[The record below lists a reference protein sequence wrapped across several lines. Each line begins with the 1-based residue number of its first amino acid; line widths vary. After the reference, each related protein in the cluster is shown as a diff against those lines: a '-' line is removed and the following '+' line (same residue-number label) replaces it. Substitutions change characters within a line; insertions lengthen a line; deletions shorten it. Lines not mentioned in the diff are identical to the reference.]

1 MNFLLYPYNFQLEQP
16 IPFQTNDFSAKAK
29 EIIDYVISCLGNPN
43 LQVGYQLNGQ
53 SALLEPDFD
62 LKQLFDANAQ
72 LFIVFNDQGV
82 QQGGQQ
88 DAQQGVPQDALQGVQ
103 QGVPI
108 SVYKLEGIQPTGF
121 LQDCVDTNLQ
131 LGQYF
136 NQLIQQQ
143 NLIADSFVL
152 YDLNWTAL
160 TDDQNLFFGHFGNQ
174 PGLNM
179 VLINNQLPQPA
190 QSNNMPQN
198 DINNQGMI
206 PQVMNQINPVQNQ
219 NDVIN
224 QQYMPQYDQ
233 YQQGPI
239 KQQFGLQNTDQ
250 QLLNSQ
256 NYYNE
261 NNEKQ
266 QYDSQNQSILSQPQP
281 LPMQQLQPQQ
291 FQQQIINSQVVIPID
306 QQIQQIKDS
315 IVMLKNIT
323 LYFDPQGEFI
333 TYKYHQPILM
343 SGSIR
348 KTQSSE
354 HKKFLNSKYT
364 WSSIHQNK
372 FEYTQIDEYSFGIK
386 WEGGK
391 SSCITIKQQ

>member
-1 MNFLLYPYNFQLEQP
+1 MMNFLLYASNFQLEQP
-16 IPFQTNDFSAKAK
+16 IQFQTNDQTAKAK
-29 EIIDYVISCLGNPN
+29 EIIDFVIEGFKNPN

-53 SALLEPDFD
+53 SALLDPDSD
-62 LKQLFDANAQ
+62 LKQLFDDNAK
-72 LFIVFNDQGV
+72 LFIFFNDQGV

-88 DAQQGVPQDALQGVQ
+88 DVQ

-108 SVYKLEGIQPTGF
+108 SVYKLEGGQPTGI
-121 LQDCVDTNLQ
+121 LQDCVDPNLQ

-136 NQLIQQQ
+136 NQLRQQC
-143 NLIADSFVL
+143 NLIVDSFVL
-152 YDLNWTAL
+152 YDPNWTAL
-160 TDDQNLFFGHFGNQ
+160 TDDQNLFFGNLGNY

-179 VLINNQLPQPA
+179 VLINNQLPQPD

-206 PQVMNQINPVQNQ
+206 PINPVQNQ

-233 YQQGPI
+233 YQQGQI

-281 LPMQQLQPQQ
+281 LPMQQLQPQPY
-291 FQQQIINSQVVIPID
+291 QQQIINPQVVIPID

-323 LYFDPQGEFI
+323 LYFDPSGEFI

-354 HKKFLNSKYT
+354 HKKFSNSKYT

-372 FEYTQIDEYSFGIK
+372 FEYAQIDEYSFGIK

-391 SSCITIKQQ
+391 SSCIAIKQQ